1 MTFFKKYFNW
11 LFIALCV
18 AGVYYGKLSA
28 GAWLLLF
35 SAGTIVFAYFAIVF
49 MRERN
54 FFEQHLTGGELAKFK
69 QLWPLI
75 NPLGIKIANP
85 TWDTIEKER
94 NDRLKQIS
102 ANRAEHLIT
111 SEKVLSKLCWIFMVW
126 FILAFN
132 VIVKAAR
139 G

>member
-49 MRERN
+49 MRERR
-54 FFEQHLTGGELAKFK
+54 FFEQKLSAEDLAKFK
-69 QLWPLI
+69 QLCPQI

-102 ANRAEHLIT
+102 AKRADFFIN
-111 SEKVLSKLCWIFMVW
+111 SAAMLSQLLWTFMLF
-126 FILAFN
+126 FILIISSA
-132 VIVKAAR
+132 VKSIN

>member
-35 SAGTIVFAYFAIVF
+35 SAGIIVFAYFAIVF
-49 MRERN
+49 LRERN
-54 FFEQHLTGGELAKFK
+54 FFEQKLSAEDLSKFK
-69 QLWPLI
+69 QLCPLI
-75 NPLGIKIANP
+75 NPLGIKSTNP
-85 TWDTIEKER
+85 TWDAMEKER
-94 NDRLKQIS
+94 NDRLTQIS
-102 ANRAEHLIT
+102 ASRAEYLIA
-111 SEKVLSKLCWIFMVW
+111 SEQVLSKLCWIFMVW

-132 VIVKAAR
+132 VIGKAAR

>member
-1 MTFFKKYFNW
+1 MTFFQKYFNW

-18 AGVYYGKLSA
+18 AGVYYGKLHV

-49 MRERN
+49 LRERN
-54 FFEQHLTGGELAKFK
+54 FFEQKLSAEDWAKFK
-69 QLWPLI
+69 QLCPLI
-75 NPLGIKIANP
+75 NPLGIKSTNP
-85 TWDTIEKER
+85 TWDAMEKER
-94 NDRLKQIS
+94 NDRLTQIS
-102 ANRAEHLIT
+102 ASRAEYLIA
-111 SEKVLSKLCWIFMVW
+111 SEQVLSKLCWIFMVW

>member
-1 MTFFKKYFNW
+1 MTFFQKYFNW

-18 AGVYYGKLSA
+18 AGVYYGKLHV

-35 SAGTIVFAYFAIVF
+35 SAGIIVFAYFAIVF
-49 MRERN
+49 LRERN
-54 FFEQHLTGGELAKFK
+54 FFEQKLSAEDLAKFK
-69 QLWPLI
+69 QLCPLI
-75 NPLGIKIANP
+75 NPLGIKISNP
-85 TWDTIEKER
+85 TWDAMEKER

>member
-49 MRERN
+49 LRERN
-54 FFEQHLTGGELAKFK
+54 FFEQKLSAEDLSKFK
-69 QLWPLI
+69 QLFPLI
-75 NPLGIKIANP
+75 NPLGIKITNP
-85 TWDTIEKER
+85 TWDAMEKER
-94 NDRLKQIS
+94 NDRLTQIS
-102 ANRAEHLIT
+102 ASRAEYLIA
-111 SEKVLSKLCWIFMVW
+111 SEQVLSKLCWIFVVW
-126 FILAFN
+126 STLLFN
-132 VIVKAAR
+132 VIIKAAR

>member
-49 MRERN
+49 MRERR
-54 FFEQHLTGGELAKFK
+54 FFEQKLSAEDLAKFK
-69 QLWPLI
+69 QLCPLI

-85 TWDTIEKER
+85 TWDIIEKER

-102 ANRAEHLIT
+102 ANCAEHLIT

-126 FILAFN
+126 CILAFN

>member
-35 SAGTIVFAYFAIVF
+35 SAGTIVFIYFAIIF

-54 FFEQHLTGGELAKFK
+54 FFEQHLSAEDLAKFK
-69 QLWPLI
+69 QLFPLI
-75 NPLGIKIANP
+75 NPLGINIADP
-85 TWDTIEKER
+85 TWYSMEKER
-94 NDRLKQIS
+94 NDRLTQIS
-102 ANRAEHLIT
+102 AARAEHLII
-111 SEKVLSKLCWIFMVW
+111 SEKILSRLNWIFIVW
-126 FILAFN
+126 FILLFN
-132 VIVKAAR
+132 VI
-139 G
+139 

>member
-49 MRERN
+49 MRERS
-54 FFEQHLTGGELAKFK
+54 FFEQKLSAEDLAKFK
-69 QLWPLI
+69 QLCPLI
-75 NPLGIKIANP
+75 DPLGIKIANP
-85 TWDTIEKER
+85 TGDTIEKER
-94 NDRLKQIS
+94 NERLKQIS
-102 ANRAEHLIT
+102 AKRADFFIN
-111 SEKVLSKLCWIFMVW
+111 SEAMLSKLHWTFMLF
-126 FILAFN
+126 FIL
-132 VIVKAAR
+132 IVSSALKSIN